1 MFVCF
6 YLLLFLFCFCF
17 SFYICKLACL
27 FDLAVDNAR
36 IYRIYICLY
45 IGNFLCYFCFSLCM
59 RLRATRIDRA
69 WRSRKREQRVCFAP
83 WLSAECCRHLLSR
96 SGTLRM
102 RSSSSSSGSARCRR
116 QRRRLRRQRNFF
128 FPLRPPLR
136 QSAKSKAKIRCQVRL
151 VQVQLAGSCCM
162 WLLLLPVAV
171 AAAAAA
177 AAACC
182 CCCLLLL
189 QLLVLLFGP
198 KCCCSSIALAISIVV
213 ADTAHVVAWAMHIVI
228 TMVAAAACGMRR
240 RSPVGFPQPSVCLHW
255 AAVSCV
261 NVCMYVRTT
270 FSCAGLQKQQTT
282 SLTIACGTS
291 PLTVCTFYSPPAAC
305 HLPPAAC
312 LLRACH

>member
-1 MFVCF
+1 MM
-6 YLLLFLFCFCF
+6 LLLLLLLLQLMLLLQLLRLLLLLQ
-17 SFYICKLACL
+17 SADVADGLLSNEDRSRLEEQKEGATRL
-27 FDLAVDNAR
+27 
-36 IYRIYICLY
+36 
-45 IGNFLCYFCFSLCM
+45 
-59 RLRATRIDRA
+59 LRAVVKRRMLQTPAFSQRNTSHAQQQQQQRQRA
-69 WRSRKREQRVCFAP
+69 
-83 WLSAECCRHLLSR
+83 LSPPTSPPSTAAKFLLS
-96 SGTLRM
+96 
-102 RSSSSSSGSARCRR
+102 
-116 QRRRLRRQRNFF
+116 
-128 FPLRPPLR
+128 LRPPLR

-228 TMVAAAACGMRR
+228 AMVAAAADAACGMRR

-255 AAVSCV
+255 AALRWVTEAADDFVDNCMWHKSSNCLHFLFPSC
-261 NVCMYVRTT
+261 R
-270 FSCAGLQKQQTT
+270 
-282 SLTIACGTS
+282 
-291 PLTVCTFYSPPAAC
+291 
-305 HLPPAAC
+305 LPPATCRLPSAC
-312 LLRACH
+312 LPLTKPTRRGLHNYWPLPMLQL